1 MAFADLFFPG
11 NPGRRT
17 QLVTLSTQIKTYME
31 TNFESTN
38 DLIDLLNQNIDP
50 SPNLQKIEV
59 NQRDT
64 IKENADV
71 LINTMTKIQNVVDD
85 YDKKLEKD
93 LEPDLYR
100 KLKDPNYSFKEFL
113 ALRAVSSGL
122 FVGFFAVATLA
133 IFNGITAINL
143 IGATLPK
150 LIILRNCVVGGVVFA
165 VLALGADAIISAI
178 LGAIERDKLND
189 AIDELQKVLD
199 EFKPA
204 SQKYNRSILKVRV
217 RMEILLKKK

>member
-113 ALRAVSSGL
+113 TLRAGYSSL